1 MNIRI
6 YRSSLIIILASFFL
20 IGEPVYAHGFGERYD
35 LPVPLGLYLGGA
47 AAVVIYSFIV
57 IGLFLKT
64 NINLN
69 QYPSID
75 IFKIPFLA
83 IFGKKAFLHLIRL
96 SSSMIFLLV
105 IISGFFG
112 DQEPNN
118 NLAPTMIWVIGWVG
132 IAYTS
137 ALVGNIWLL
146 INPWN
151 NTFVIFHV
159 LDNAL
164 NKGKRSLIGRLEYTE
179 SYGMWPA
186 VLLLMTFAWIELVY
200 VNSSSP
206 FHLAILLLI
215 YSIITWTGMIL
226 FGKDRWLE
234 NGEIFSIIFGI
245 LAKFAPSEAYRK
257 GKDLVLNLRPPAV
270 ELTLTESKSLS
281 EMTLIITLLAT
292 ITFDGFMATPIW
304 ANITDIIYEA
314 SPNMT
319 LIATLGLLSSVGL
332 FLITYIA
339 ICKSISMSSN
349 NILTTEN
356 VCISFIYSLIPI
368 SLAYHLAHFLSY
380 LLIQGQLIVPLSS
393 DPLGYGW
400 DLFGGAGYKLNIAII
415 GAKLAWVTAV
425 ISIVVGHIIAV
436 YISHVVAMKKLGNRK
451 TAIQSQIPMLGLM
464 IIYTISS
471 LWILAQ
477 PITVIH

>member
-1 MNIRI
+1 MII
-6 YRSSLIIILASFFL
+6 YRSSLIFVLASIFL
-20 IGEPVYAHGFGERYD
+20 VAEPVYAHGFGERYD

-47 AAVVIYSFIV
+47 AAAVIYSFVV
-57 IGLFLKT
+57 IGLFLRT

-69 QYPSID
+69 QYPSFNIL
-75 IFKIPFLA
+75 KIPLLS
-83 IFGKKAFLHLIRL
+83 IL
-96 SSSMIFLLV
+96 SSHVFTGLIKLATSLAFLLV
-105 IISGFFG
+105 IMSGLFG

-118 NLAPTMIWVIGWVG
+118 NLAPTMVWVIGWVG

-151 NTFVIFHV
+151 NTFVVFEFI
-159 LDNAL
+159 DSIL
-164 NKGKRSLIGRLEYTE
+164 NQKRRSLIGRLEYTE
-179 SYGMWPA
+179 SYGVWPA
-186 VLLLMTFAWIELVY
+186 VVLLLAFAWIELVY
-200 VNSSSP
+200 MNSSSP
-206 FHLAILLLI
+206 FHIAILLLI
-215 YSIITWTGMIL
+215 YSLITWTGMIL
-226 FGKDRWLE
+226 FGKQQWLQ
-234 NGEIFSIIFGI
+234 NCEIFSIIFGI
-245 LAKFAPSEAYRK
+245 LAKFAPSEAYRS
-257 GKDLVLNLRPPAV
+257 GKSLVLNLRPPAV

-314 SPNMT
+314 LPNMT
-319 LIATLGLLSSVGL
+319 LISTLGLLSSVAL

-339 ICKSISMSSN
+339 ICKSISMASN
-349 NILTTEN
+349 NMLTTEN
-356 VCISFIYSLIPI
+356 VCISFIYSLVPI

-393 DPLGYGW
+393 DPFGYGW
-400 DLFGGAGYKLNIAII
+400 DLFGGADYKLNIGII
-415 GAKLAWVTAV
+415 GAKFAWVSAV

-436 YISHVVAMKKLGNRK
+436 YIAHVVAMKKLGNRK

-464 IIYTISS
+464 IVYTISS

-477 PITVIH
+477 PITEIH